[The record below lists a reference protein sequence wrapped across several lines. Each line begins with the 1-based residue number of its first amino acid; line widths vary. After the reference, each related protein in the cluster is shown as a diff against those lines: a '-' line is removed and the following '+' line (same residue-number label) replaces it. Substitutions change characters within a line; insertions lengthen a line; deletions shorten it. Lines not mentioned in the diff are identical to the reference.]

1 VVAPGGKQKGALA
14 VSLIRGLAIHRSY
27 RRLIYAVVALVATTG
42 LGWMV
47 LGFLLDPEDFSDPLR
62 LWRHRLLIVHGYTAY
77 LLVWF
82 VGSLFPQHQ
91 WGGWKARRN
100 RVSGATLSTILL
112 LLALS
117 GLLLYYPP
125 ADDWRETGSLVHQ
138 VIGGLL
144 VFMLPLHVVLGRRR
158 RLASA
163 EFHPAHDW
171 TKG

>member
-1 VVAPGGKQKGALA
+1 M
-14 VSLIRGLAIHRSY
+14 SLIRGLAISRSY
-27 RRLIYAVVALVATTG
+27 RRLIYAVVALVAATG

-62 LWRHRLLIVHGYTAY
+62 LWRHRLLIVHGCTAY
-77 LLVWF
+77 LLLWLA
-82 VGSLFPQHQ
+82 GSLFPQHQ
-91 WGGWKARRN
+91 WGAWKAHRN
-100 RVSGATLSTILL
+100 RVSGATLSTVLL

-125 ADDWRETGSLVHQ
+125 GDDWRDAESLVHQ

-144 VFMLPLHVVLGRRR
+144 VFMLPLHVGLGHRR
-158 RLASA
+158 RLAGA
-163 EFHPAHDW
+163 EFHPAHGR